1 MPRIVR
7 RMALLT
13 LLAVLV
19 GLPAVSAAQAE
30 GPAVRQVILVEVQPG
45 QLGAYLQRNAQAL
58 AIRRRLGVPASRIFQ
73 AAFAGPNTGTISI
86 VIDHPSL
93 AALPPITRS
102 GRPIRSGRAGSRS
115 SVRPGSVDSFRT
127 ACLSTSYAK
136 APSTSSG
143 EQGTFCVASD
153 DSKPRPSPTSLVRW
167 PTACSEPETTRGPHQ
182 RPPLSRPSS
191 SPGPSSYLAASSPSH
206 ARLLAWPACQTRQ
219 SRGCPRCSSGHL
231 TDTHRC
237 MPHTDSPRVRSKRS
251 PGFSPAPR
259 PRRRRPDP
267 QTLDSCASA

>member
-93 AALPPITRS
+93 AAFAANNAKRQADPEWQSWIEELNK
-102 GRPIRSGRAGSRS
+102 AGISRLVS
-115 SVRPGSVDSFRT
+115 NSLLVDLIS
-127 ACLSTSYAK
+127 
-136 APSTSSG
+136 
-143 EQGTFCVASD
+143 
-153 DSKPRPSPTSLVRW
+153 
-167 PTACSEPETTRGPHQ
+167 
-182 RPPLSRPSS
+182 
-191 SPGPSSYLAASSPSH
+191 
-206 ARLLAWPACQTRQ
+206 
-219 SRGCPRCSSGHL
+219 
-231 TDTHRC
+231 
-237 MPHTDSPRVRSKRS
+237 
-251 PGFSPAPR
+251 
-259 PRRRRPDP
+259 
-267 QTLDSCASA
+267 